1 MKQPQFAVGT
11 GKPHRERFR
20 MCEVPIGRVLLPQ
33 DGLADAITP
42 DQVYAV
48 VNAARFS
55 PSGDCT
61 VGTVERHRS
70 FNQSR

>member
-1 MKQPQFAVGT
+1 M
-11 GKPHRERFR
+11 
-20 MCEVPIGRVLLPQ
+20 VLLTQ

-42 DQVYAV
+42 DQVYAA

-55 PSGDCT
+55 RGDDGT

-70 FNQSR
+70 FNQSK